1 MINGFGFPF
10 NGFGGVINPGA
21 FAVNGQNRRRLKMLC
36 IFELNTTN
44 VVLSEETVDFGI
56 DRCDYFELPNEGYI
70 NLRFNHN
77 VPAGG
82 EALPITIVVPNSN
95 NSTNTNN
102 PVGSTANGE
111 TKVGVIDHNSDPV
124 VGSDISDETQEVL
137 AYYNKC
143 TGIIR
148 FVNFE
153 TGGGAAAAATTG
165 GAAAQ

>member
-1 MINGFGFPF
+1 MFNLKNGIVMIQGFGFPF
-10 NGFGGVINPGA
+10 NGFGGIISPAV
-21 FAVNGQNRRRLKMLC
+21 FANGNGRRRVKQLC

-44 VVLSEETVDFGI
+44 VVLSEDTVDFGI
-56 DRCDYFELPNEGYI
+56 DKCDYLDLPREGYI

-77 VPAGG
+77 VPTGG

-102 PVGSTANGE
+102 PVGTTANGE

-124 VGSDISDETQEVL
+124 VGADIEDETQEVL

-153 TGGGAAAAATTG
+153 TGGGA
-165 GAAAQ
+165 

>member
-1 MINGFGFPF
+1 MIGTFGFPF
-10 NGFGGVINPGA
+10 NGFGGVVNPA
-21 FAVNGQNRRRLKMLC
+21 TFAVGNTQRRRVKQLC

-44 VVLSEETVDFGI
+44 VVLSEESVDFGI
-56 DRCDYFELPNEGYI
+56 DKCDYLELPNEGFI

-102 PVGSTANGE
+102 PVGTTSNGE
-111 TKVGVIDHNSDPV
+111 TKVGVIDHNSTPV
-124 VGSDISDETQEVL
+124 VGSDISDDTQEVL

-148 FVNFE
+148 FVNFV
-153 TGGGAAAAATTG
+153 TGAATG
-165 GAAAQ
+165 A

>member
-1 MINGFGFPF
+1 MIGGFGFPF
-10 NGFGGVINPGA
+10 NGFGGVVDPA
-21 FAVNGQNRRRLKMLC
+21 MFANGNNRRRRVKQLC

-44 VVLSEETVDFGI
+44 MVLSEETVDFGI
-56 DRCDYFELPNEGYI
+56 DRCDYFDLPNEGYI

-77 VPAGG
+77 VPEGG

-102 PVGSTANGE
+102 PVGTTANGE
-111 TKVGVIDHNSDPV
+111 TKVGVIDHNSEPV
-124 VGSDISDETQEVL
+124 VGADISDETREVL

-153 TGGGAAAAATTG
+153 TGGGA
-165 GAAAQ
+165 